1 MGETIDQLRED
12 LKEAATELV
21 TTLRDSKAL
30 PGVSKESRDKIKREL
45 DQLRQL
51 VTTVHEPRIA
61 ITGDSTLELTDLLQN
76 LLPID
81 FADEDVRTL
90 IGRGRWYEYKSE
102 SGTMHILDLRLNLET
117 SLKALQFDAPDLIIG
132 AVRSGDEEMTA
143 FVEETRRVVYQT
155 EDEHDRTIPVV
166 VVMVRDETS
175 GNPEDFRTQGA
186 IRTAFA
192 DAGLDPDFA
201 PIVSSVREDKLAGEL
216 IRLAP
221 DNAQL
226 PLARIIPNISA
237 KEAFADNIVQM
248 ATALNTTIASVP
260 IPVADVIPITTV
272 QVLMTGAIAYTSGKP
287 INAKTMTEFMGAI
300 GINVGAGLAM
310 RELVRALVQLIPVAG
325 AFVSA
330 SIAASATYT
339 LGKSAK
345 KYFISSDK

>member
-51 VTTVHEPRIA
+51 VTTVH
-61 ITGDSTLELTDLLQN
+61 DLLQN

-166 VVMVRDETS
+166 VVMVRDETKARS
-175 GNPEDFRTQGA
+175 
-186 IRTAFA
+186 
-192 DAGLDPDFA
+192 A
-201 PIVSSVREDKLAGEL
+201 PRSPMRGS
-216 IRLAP
+216 
-221 DNAQL
+221 
-226 PLARIIPNISA
+226 
-237 KEAFADNIVQM
+237 
-248 ATALNTTIASVP
+248 
-260 IPVADVIPITTV
+260 IPILHRSSHPCARTN
-272 QVLMTGAIAYTSGKP
+272 S
-287 INAKTMTEFMGAI
+287 
-300 GINVGAGLAM
+300 
-310 RELVRALVQLIPVAG
+310 RA
-325 AFVSA
+325 S
-330 SIAASATYT
+330 
-339 LGKSAK
+339 
-345 KYFISSDK
+345 